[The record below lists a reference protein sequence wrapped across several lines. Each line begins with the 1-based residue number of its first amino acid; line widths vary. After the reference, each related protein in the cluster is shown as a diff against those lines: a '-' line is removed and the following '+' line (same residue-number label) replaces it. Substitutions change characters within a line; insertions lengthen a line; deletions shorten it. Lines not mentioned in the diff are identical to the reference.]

1 MSVLN
6 RKTASQIVE
15 PRHVRKPTALAA
27 QTPGSILRA
36 AYLAM
41 IQTLQ
46 KRLSAY
52 HLTSPQWWF
61 LREIWNEEGL
71 TQRQLSAR
79 VGTAESTTVNALRV
93 LQRRKLI
100 TRVVRKGDRRA
111 VGIFLTAA
119 GRRLEQDVMPTVES
133 VNEIGL
139 QGFSPQ
145 QVNGFVGALI
155 AFHDNLKAEEVAD
168 GKTQPD
174 PHKSRIVPRG

>member
-1 MSVLN
+1 LN
-6 RKTASQIVE
+6 RETSPQILD

-27 QTPGSILRA
+27 QTPGYILRA
-36 AYLAM
+36 AYLAL

-52 HLTSPQWWF
+52 RLTSPQWWF

-71 TQRQLSAR
+71 TQRELSAR
-79 VGTAESTTVNALRV
+79 VGAAESTTVSALRV

-119 GRRLEQDVMPTVES
+119 GRRLEQNVMPTVEA
-133 VNEIGL
+133 VNEVGL
-139 QGFSPQ
+139 RGFSPQ
-145 QVNGFVGALI
+145 QLVGFVGALI
-155 AFHDNLKAEEVAD
+155 AFHDNLKSEEAAEGNQPAQPAD
-168 GKTQPD
+168 D
-174 PHKSRIVPRG
+174 

>member
-1 MSVLN
+1 LN
-6 RKTASQIVE
+6 PETSSQALSQA
-15 PRHVRKPTALAA
+15 RARKPTALAA
-27 QTPGSILRA
+27 QTPGYILRA
-36 AYLAM
+36 AYLAL

-46 KRLSAY
+46 RRLAAY

-71 TQRQLSAR
+71 TQRELSAR

-93 LQRRKLI
+93 LERRKLI

-119 GRRLEQDVMPTVES
+119 GRRLEQDVMPTVEA

-139 QGFSPQ
+139 RGFTPQ

-155 AFHDNLKAEEVAD
+155 AFHDNLKSEEAAD
-168 GKTQPD
+168 GND
-174 PHKSRIVPRG
+174 PAQSQQE

>member
-1 MSVLN
+1 L
-6 RKTASQIVE
+6 E
-15 PRHVRKPTALAA
+15 HRHAPKSTALAA
-27 QTPGSILRA
+27 QTPGYILRA
-36 AYLAM
+36 AYLAL

-71 TQRQLSAR
+71 TQRELSAR

-111 VGIFLTAA
+111 VGIFLTAS
-119 GRRLEQDVMPTVES
+119 GRRLEHEVMPTVEA

-139 QGFSPQ
+139 QGFSQQ
-145 QVNGFVGALI
+145 QVNGFVSALM
-155 AFHDNLKAEEVAD
+155 AFHDNLKSEAKAGGND
-168 GKTQPD
+168 PD
-174 PHKSRIVPRG
+174 KPRQK

>member
-1 MSVLN
+1 M
-6 RKTASQIVE
+6 RAKQQTPPQKFE
-15 PRHVRKPTALAA
+15 HFHVRNPTALSE
-27 QTPGSILRA
+27 QTPGYILRA

-46 KRLSAY
+46 RRLSAY

-71 TQRQLSAR
+71 TQRELSAR
-79 VGTAESTTVNALRV
+79 VGTAESTTVSALRV

-119 GRRLEQDVMPTVES
+119 GRRLEQDVMPIIEG
-133 VNEIGL
+133 VNEVGL
-139 QGFSPQ
+139 RGFSKEQ
-145 QVNGFVGALI
+145 LAGFVGSLI
-155 AFHDNLKAEEVAD
+155 AFQDNLKIEESAGIEGSDSPVE
-168 GKTQPD
+168 
-174 PHKSRIVPRG
+174 

>member
-1 MSVLN
+1 LN
-6 RKTASQIVE
+6 RETPPLRDPPKS
-15 PRHVRKPTALAA
+15 TALVA
-27 QTPGSILRA
+27 QTPGYILRA
-36 AYLAM
+36 AYLAL

-46 KRLSAY
+46 RRLNAY

-71 TQRQLSAR
+71 TQRELSAR

-145 QVNGFVGALI
+145 QVKVFVGALI
-155 AFHDNLKAEEVAD
+155 AFHDNLKSEEAAD
-168 GKTQPD
+168 GSDLAQ
-174 PHKSRIVPRG
+174 SRQE